1 MDTRILSFNKRI
13 MSTYE
18 ERQRDNIK
26 RDELINECCGNNDS
40 AKASALYFKTG
51 DENDL
56 FEKLRTLLNNEEL
69 RKDLINSGKENI
81 KRFNRKNFIKEFEK
95 IYK

>member
-1 MDTRILSFNKRI
+1 MKSGVPVICSD
-13 MSTYE
+13 
-18 ERQRDNIK
+18 IK
-26 RDELINECCGNNDS
+26 IFKEIG
-40 AKASALYFKTG
+40 KASALYFKTG

-69 RKDLINSGKENI
+69 RKDLINSGKQNI